1 MSLGFEVQP
10 VDPRRALVVPPAPTM
25 ADTHGAHD
33 PHAHASKAHEGK
45 GPHAHPE
52 PEEDPLR
59 TPGWMP
65 LVGLGL
71 LMVGALW
78 MYLYVS
84 PGVWS
89 ASTAA
94 IGDGGAAADAAAP

>member
-1 MSLGFEVQP
+1 
-10 VDPRRALVVPPAPTM
+10 M
-25 ADTHGAHD
+25 ADSHGAHD
-33 PHAHASKAHEGK
+33 PHAHGPSKGHDA
-45 GPHAHPE
+45 HAHHA

-65 LVGLGL
+65 VLGLGL
-71 LMVGALW
+71 FIAGAIW

-89 ASTAA
+89 ASTAGDAGADESA
-94 IGDGGAAADAAAP
+94 IEQAPPAPAH

>member
-1 MSLGFEVQP
+1 
-10 VDPRRALVVPPAPTM
+10 M

-33 PHAHASKAHEGK
+33 AHGPSKGHDAHAH
-45 GPHAHPE
+45 HA

-65 LVGLGL
+65 LLGLGL
-71 LMVGALW
+71 LMAGALW

-89 ASTAA
+89 TST
-94 IGDGGAAADAAAP
+94 GDAGADESAVEAPAQPH

>member
-1 MSLGFEVQP
+1 
-10 VDPRRALVVPPAPTM
+10 M
-25 ADTHGAHD
+25 ADPHGAHD
-33 PHAHASKAHEGK
+33 RNAPKGHDAHAHH
-45 GPHAHPE
+45 E

-65 LVGLGL
+65 LLGLGV
-71 LMVGALW
+71 LMAGALW

-89 ASTAA
+89 PAT
-94 IGDGGAAADAAAP
+94 GDAGADAAADAAQP